1 MDINSLKKQISNFPV
16 QKTPAMDDAI
26 LKGGYR
32 VVRTIKER
40 DSIDCCYRK
49 LGMRVM
55 VIGQDYSFKDYI
67 LKGDN
72 LCSNEGWVLASI
84 DPTTPINTV
93 EDSDVILLD
102 DYSDLDI
109 TQDIETQQDLN
120 KVLARILKYILNTQS
135 IGDKNYIHTQFRPD
149 TIWTVN
155 HPLNK
160 KVNVSITD
168 TAGTE
173 IEGNVIIN
181 NDSKVTIEFNTPFS
195 GEAILN

>member
-84 DPTTPINTV
+84 DPTTPIDTV

-102 DYSDLDI
+102 DYSDLDV
-109 TQDIETQQDLN
+109 TQNIETQQDLN
-120 KVLARILKYILNTQS
+120 RVLATVLKTILLSQT
-135 IGDKNYIHTQFRPD
+135 IGDKNFVYEQATPSNVWVILH
-149 TIWTVN
+149 N
-155 HPLNK
+155 LNK
-160 KVNVSITD
+160 KPSI
-168 TAGTE
+168 
-173 IEGNVIIN
+173 
-181 NDSKVTIEFNTPFS
+181 VTIDSANSIVEGSVLYDSNSQLTITFNFPFS
-195 GEAILN
+195 GKVILN

>member
-84 DPTTPINTV
+84 DPTTPIDTV

-102 DYSDLDI
+102 DYSDLDV
-109 TQDIETQQDLN
+109 TQNIETQQDLN
-120 KVLARILKYILNTQS
+120 RVLATVLKTILLSQT
-135 IGDKNYIHTQFRPD
+135 IGDKNFIYEQALPSNTWSILH
-149 TIWTVN
+149 N
-155 HPLNK
+155 LNK
-160 KVNVSITD
+160 KPSVTIIDSANSI
-168 TAGTE
+168 
-173 IEGNVIIN
+173 IEGAISY
-181 NDSKVTIEFNTPFS
+181 DSNSQLTITFNFPFS
-195 GEAILN
+195 GKAILN